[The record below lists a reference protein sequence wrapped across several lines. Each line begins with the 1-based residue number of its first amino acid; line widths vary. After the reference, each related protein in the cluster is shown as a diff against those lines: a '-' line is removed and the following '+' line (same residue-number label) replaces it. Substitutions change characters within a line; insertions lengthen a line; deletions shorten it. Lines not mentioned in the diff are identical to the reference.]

1 MTAMT
6 LPLNGP
12 LRLVIHAPTP
22 AALERARNNAR
33 NLLKARPDAEIR
45 IVVNAGAVAAA
56 LDGPDAE
63 TDRLLRV
70 CGNTLAKTGRTA
82 EGLTVVP
89 AGVLDIAEAQ
99 AEGWG
104 YMRA

>member
-1 MTAMT
+1 MTSSGTA
-6 LPLNGP
+6 P

-22 AALERARNNAR
+22 TALERARNNAR
-33 NLLKARPDAEIR
+33 NLLAARPDAQVR
-45 IVVNAGAVAAA
+45 IVVNAGAVTAA

-70 CGNTLAKTGRTA
+70 CGNTLARTGRSA
-82 EGLTVVP
+82 GGLTVVP